1 MLKHGSYLLF
11 EGHLKKLCIEKD
23 NFFLESSN
31 VSMEIGTMVFK
42 CSVVLIHKSLTLPI

>member
-1 MLKHGSYLLF
+1 MGHTYCLKVI
-11 EGHLKKLCIEKD
+11 LKNYVLD